1 MSKRDGNGGGF
12 NNRAARKFRDNPKI
26 DRMSQD
32 EIFEILEEDM
42 TTILQQVTD
51 HRNHKGKYP
60 TYTGQMFANLSVPL
74 YFYRYIQDHVKPNY
88 RKGKIKT
95 DLEADQIESLK
106 QILADAYKRS
116 ATMQYERQNQEFTD
130 RNKLLSKAFR
140 ILDARGWKLT
150 KKLKGLT
157 KVQRRDLLIQAYG
170 DPVLN
175 MRFVHKIINNSSA
188 SDKVKLRVLKKLYK
202 GRFAEAVG
210 AALTVESNRS
220 DSIELLYNYM
230 AKKKAKKRAPYIRA
244 YAEAYKTNGTHNNMW
259 VNNEFAHA
267 NRKIIRE
274 LKMIDIGYKKA
285 FKRLKGDVKKKGK
298 KEDTLYSAKEVLRK
312 NLDAETDRKGKK

>member
-1 MSKRDGNGGGF
+1 MSKRDNGGGF

-26 DRMSQD
+26 DRMSQE

-74 YFYRYIQDHVKPNY
+74 YFYRYIQEHVKPKY
-88 RKGKIKT
+88 RAGKIKT

-116 ATMQYERQNQEFTD
+116 ATMQYERQNQEFAD

-175 MRFVHKIINNSSA
+175 MRFVHKIINSSTA
-188 SDKVKLRVLKKLYK
+188 TDKVKLRVLKKLYRD
-202 GRFAEAVG
+202 RFVDAVG

-220 DSIELLYNYM
+220 DCIEMLYSYM

-259 VNNEFAHA
+259 VNNEFAHT

-285 FKRLKGDVKKKGK
+285 FKRLKGDVKKKSK
-298 KEDTLYSAKEVLRK
+298 KDDTLMSAKEVLKK
-312 NLDAETDRKGKK
+312 NLNADDKGKKK